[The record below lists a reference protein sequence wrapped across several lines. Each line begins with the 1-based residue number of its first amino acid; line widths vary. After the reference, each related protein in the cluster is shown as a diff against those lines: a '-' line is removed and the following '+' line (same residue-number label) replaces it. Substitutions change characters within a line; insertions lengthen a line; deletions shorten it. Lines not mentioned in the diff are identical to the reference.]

1 MNEKEL
7 KKYLNVI
14 KRAVSLIENML
25 DEKTKV
31 EFEAIVEIP
40 EIDYAKQKEEE
51 LRAKEEEAR
60 LKEEELRIIEEQRV
74 ARKKHINDLM
84 SIDCWPESVPN
95 FLVNKEVSEK
105 DQINRANAVLDMTLD
120 KTLEGLN
127 FLDFGCGDGW
137 IAEEAKN
144 RGASES
150 FGYDILKSEN
160 WINLKN
166 AIYTN
171 DYSILKKDNFDVIML
186 YDVLDHCHDPI
197 ELMGQVRECLR
208 KDGVVYVRCHPWT
221 SKHANHLY
229 KNGINKS
236 YIHLFLNYHEI
247 YDLTENAPLFTRIEK
262 YPLRAYHYW
271 FSNFNI
277 SKERF
282 IKESVSEFFFVPSF
296 KELLAYEQKIPINQ
310 IDDFLNTMAIQFI
323 DYKLKAKN

>member
-7 KKYLNVI
+7 KKYLSVI

-127 FLDFGCGDGW
+127 FLDFGCGD
-137 IAEEAKN
+137 
-144 RGASES
+144 
-150 FGYDILKSEN
+150 
-160 WINLKN
+160 
-166 AIYTN
+166 
-171 DYSILKKDNFDVIML
+171 
-186 YDVLDHCHDPI
+186 C
-197 ELMGQVRECLR
+197 
-208 KDGVVYVRCHPWT
+208 
-221 SKHANHLY
+221 
-229 KNGINKS
+229 
-236 YIHLFLNYHEI
+236 
-247 YDLTENAPLFTRIEK
+247 
-262 YPLRAYHYW
+262 
-271 FSNFNI
+271 
-277 SKERF
+277 
-282 IKESVSEFFFVPSF
+282 
-296 KELLAYEQKIPINQ
+296 
-310 IDDFLNTMAIQFI
+310 
-323 DYKLKAKN
+323 